1 MSTEINRDSPCL
13 GKIGTVPICSA
24 LALLVALL
32 VAEPAAAQF
41 PSKPIRMLVPF
52 GAGSSTDIVT
62 RILAAPLGQA
72 LGQPVVVENKP
83 GADGAIAAAEVAKA
97 LPDGHTLILG
107 TNSPFSAVP
116 HLRKTAP
123 YDALADFTPVT
134 LVGNY
139 TFFVV
144 VHPSVP
150 ARTLQ
155 ELIAYARANPGK
167 LNYGTGNTSS
177 IVMTAMFATL
187 ANINLVQVPYKSEPP
202 AVTDLLGGTIQLMI
216 VSYAP
221 MAPHLREDK
230 LRALVTTLPSRSPL
244 LPEVPSVVEAG
255 LPKFPIES
263 WAGVLGPARMP
274 KEITERI
281 NRELN
286 ALLKRS
292 DVRQS
297 LLKQAF
303 EPRGMSSA
311 EFAAYARQQY
321 EVWGRA
327 IRDAGIPAE

>member
-1 MSTEINRDSPCL
+1 M
-13 GKIGTVPICSA
+13 KA
-24 LALLVALL
+24 LALLVAL
-32 VAEPAAAQF
+32 ATSGTAAAEF

-52 GAGSSTDIVT
+52 GAGSSTDIVM

-97 LPDGHTLILG
+97 PPDGHTLILG

-116 HLRKTAP
+116 HLRKTPP

-134 LVGNY
+134 LIGNY

-187 ANINLVQVPYKSEPP
+187 AHINLVQVPYKSEPP

-216 VSYAP
+216 ASFAP
-221 MAPHLREDK
+221 VAPHLREGK
-230 LRALVTTLPSRSPL
+230 LRALVTTLPNRSPL
-244 LPEVPSVVEAG
+244 LPEVPSVVETG
-255 LPKFPIES
+255 LPRFPIES
-263 WAGVLGPARMP
+263 WAGMFGPAKMP
-274 KEITERI
+274 RQVNERL
-281 NRELN
+281 NREVS
-286 ALLKRS
+286 ALLKRV
-292 DVRQS
+292 DLRET
-297 LLKQAF
+297 LRKQAF
-303 EPRGMSSA
+303 EPRGMSTA
-311 EFAAYARQQY
+311 EFAAYAKQQY
-321 EVWGRA
+321 ELWGRA
-327 IRDAGIPAE
+327 IRDAGIQAE

>member
-1 MSTEINRDSPCL
+1 MR
-13 GKIGTVPICSA
+13 A
-24 LALLVALL
+24 LALLLALL
-32 VAEPAAAQF
+32 IAAPAAAQF

-52 GAGSSTDIVT
+52 GAGSSTDIVM

-83 GADGAIAAAEVAKA
+83 GADGAIAATEVAKSPA
-97 LPDGHTLILG
+97 DGHTLILG

-116 HLRKTAP
+116 HLRKSPP

-155 ELIAYARANPGK
+155 ELVSYARANPGK

-177 IVMTAMFATL
+177 IVMTAMFARL
-187 ANINLVQVPYKSEPP
+187 ANIEMVHVPYKSEPP
-202 AVTDLLGGTIQLMI
+202 AITDLLSGTIQLMI
-216 VSYAP
+216 ASYAP
-221 MAPHLREDK
+221 AAPHLREGK
-230 LRALVTTLPSRSPL
+230 LRALVTTLANRSPL
-244 LPEVPSVVEAG
+244 LPQVPSVVEAG

-263 WAGVLGPARMP
+263 WAGVFGPAKMP
-274 KEITERI
+274 KDVTERV
-281 NRELN
+281 NREMN
-286 ALLKRS
+286 ALLKRAE
-292 DVRQS
+292 VRES

-303 EPRGMSSA
+303 QPRGMGTE
-311 EFAAYARQQY
+311 EFAASTMQQY
-321 EVWGRA
+321 DVWGRA
-327 IRDAGIPAE
+327 IRDAGIPPE

>member
-1 MSTEINRDSPCL
+1 M
-13 GKIGTVPICSA
+13 KA
-24 LALLVALL
+24 LALLAAL
-32 VAEPAAAQF
+32 VIAAPAAAQF
-41 PSKPIRMLVPF
+41 PSKPVRMLVPF
-52 GAGSSTDIVT
+52 GAGSSTDIVM
-62 RILAAPLGQA
+62 RILAVPLGQA

-97 LPDGHTLILG
+97 PPDGHTLILG

-116 HLRKTAP
+116 HLRKAAP

-144 VHPSVP
+144 VHPGVP

-177 IVMTAMFATL
+177 IVLTAMFATL
-187 ANINLVQVPYKSEPP
+187 ANIDLVQVPYKSEPP

-216 VSYAP
+216 ASFAP
-221 MAPHLREDK
+221 VAPHLREGK
-230 LRALVTTLPSRSPL
+230 LRALVTTLPKRSPL

-263 WAGVLGPARMP
+263 WAGMFGPAKMP
-274 KEITERI
+274 KEIADRI
-281 NRELN
+281 NREMQ
-286 ALLKRS
+286 ALLKRA
-292 DVRQS
+292 DLRAS

-303 EPRGMSSA
+303 DPRGMPTG
-311 EFAAYARQQY
+311 EFAGYVKEQY
-321 EVWGRA
+321 ELWGRA
-327 IRDAGIPAE
+327 IRDAGIRPE

>member
-1 MSTEINRDSPCL
+1 VR
-13 GKIGTVPICSA
+13 A

-32 VAEPAAAQF
+32 AAAPAAAQF

-52 GAGSSTDIVT
+52 GAGSSTDIVM
-62 RILAAPLGQA
+62 RILAPALGQA

-83 GADGAIAAAEVAKA
+83 GADGAIAAAEVAKSP
-97 LPDGHTLILG
+97 PDGHTLILG

-116 HLRKTAP
+116 HLRNSPP
-123 YDALADFTPVT
+123 YDALRDFTPVT

-150 ARTLQ
+150 ARTLR

-177 IVMTAMFATL
+177 IVMTAMFARL
-187 ANINLVQVPYKSEPP
+187 ANIDLVHVPYKSEPP
-202 AVTDLLGGTIQLMI
+202 AITDLLSGNIQLMI
-216 VSYAP
+216 ASYAP
-221 MAPHLREDK
+221 AAPHLREAK
-230 LRALVTTLPSRSPL
+230 LRALVTTLANRSPL

-263 WAGVLGPARMP
+263 WAGLLGPAKMP
-274 KEITERI
+274 KEVSERI
-281 NRELN
+281 NREMNL
-286 ALLKRS
+286 LLKRAE
-292 DVRQS
+292 VREN

-303 EPRGMSSA
+303 EPRGMGTA
-311 EFAAYARQQY
+311 EFAAYAKQQY

-327 IRDAGIPAE
+327 IRDAGIQPE